1 MLELFKEGENSI
13 KVQRGTVIGEVNF
26 MAAGERSK
34 DNDTDFK
41 ASVYTNPADIST
53 EITDRVK
60 QIATSVAIRANN
72 YEYKNVLGAT
82 VKVYGRDED
91 EKHMEN
97 HLHVKVQYEVD
108 GVLRNFNL
116 TNYPNFV

>member
-1 MLELFKEGENSI
+1 MS
-13 KVQRGTVIGEVNF
+13 
-26 MAAGERSK
+26 AGEYSK
-34 DNDTDFK
+34 DNNTDFK
-41 ASVYTNPADIST
+41 ASVYTNPTDAAL
-53 EITDRVK
+53 EIRDRVK
-60 QIATSVAIRANN
+60 QVATSFTIRANN
-72 YEYKNVLGAT
+72 FEYKNALGAT

>member
-26 MAAGERSK
+26 MAAGEKSK
-34 DNDTDFK
+34 DNDIDFTGSFIDLAK
-41 ASVYTNPADIST
+41 TIVARDIRTN
-53 EITDRVK
+53 
-60 QIATSVAIRANN
+60 NF
-72 YEYKNVLGAT
+72 EYKNALGAT